1 MPSWNH
7 QLSPSNKDGSKPVSL
22 LRKGFSS
29 IGAPGLV
36 ELEGR
41 SLIAPNTSFA
51 RAVVLSDNAP
61 STRRPIDTTT
71 TSRQHQQQ
79 RPVPPILRV
88 DKQVEQRPASNLTL
102 LLSQPERFEPLRD
115 ATQDKKTQ
123 KSTTPESSTNTSH
136 CDLQEADSASGP
148 APSTKMWLGSS
159 APDILDCSEAT
170 VVGLGTVSVLAP
182 PGNLNAEDR
191 VRR

>member
-123 KSTTPESSTNTSH
+123 KSTTLVLILLTVTCKRQTRH
-136 CDLQEADSASGP
+136 RDLLLLRKCG
-148 APSTKMWLGSS
+148 W
-159 APDILDCSEAT
+159 
-170 VVGLGTVSVLAP
+170 
-182 PGNLNAEDR
+182 
-191 VRR
+191 VRRLRIFWTAARQRS